1 MSNHK
6 FPSYYPEG
14 CPPVDAQPERLTA
27 YRLCESRKV
36 SPSDF
41 IPVAL
46 KTKVKIS
53 PRKKLIQAY
62 GVSVFTDVEGCQQAI
77 NVSPKLR
84 HIVSCIACGEID
96 EDKGVIKKT
105 PSCTS
110 NSHVT
115 WWVYEDV
122 QPHTFFHF
130 IQDL

>member
-14 CPPVDAQPERLTA
+14 CPPVDAQPGRITA
-27 YRLCESRKV
+27 YRLCKCRNV
-36 SPSDF
+36 SQSDF
-41 IPVAL
+41 IPLAL
-46 KTKVKIS
+46 NPKSKFKTKE
-53 PRKKLIQAY
+53 KLIQGY
-62 GVSVFTDVEGCQQAI
+62 GVSVFTDVDGCQQAI

-84 HIVSCIACGEID
+84 KMVSCIASGEID

-105 PSCTS
+105 PSFTS